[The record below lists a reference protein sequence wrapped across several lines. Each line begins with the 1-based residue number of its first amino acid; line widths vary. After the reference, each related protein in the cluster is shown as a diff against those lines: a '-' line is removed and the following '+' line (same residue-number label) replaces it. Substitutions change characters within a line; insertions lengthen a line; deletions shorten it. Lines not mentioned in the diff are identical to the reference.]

1 MEMVQFVNNI
11 LYGRYY
17 PVKESEEYLK
27 EHWEYFRQKVKKE
40 IVFIQ
45 DYAYC
50 YEHEEC
56 KNWLKPERFLFFPLK
71 ENKLENKQTMKRIHK
86 KLEFIEQQKQV
97 LEDILSKPLSEITT
111 EEINY
116 FYKLRYKRRK
126 TLLIKSLLFVLISIV
141 VIIWCIKNQ
150 LL

>member
-1 MEMVQFVNNI
+1 MVQFINSKI
-11 LYGRYY
+11 YGRYY
-17 PVKESEEYLK
+17 PVMESEEYLK
-27 EHWEYFRQKVKKE
+27 EHGEYFRQKVKNE

-45 DYAYC
+45 DYAYS
-50 YEHEEC
+50 YEHDEC

-71 ENKLENKQTMKRIHK
+71 KNKLENKQTMERIRK
-86 KLEFIEQQKQV
+86 KLESIDQQKQV

-126 TLLIKSLLFVLISIV
+126 TLLIKSLLYVLISVV
-141 VIIWCIKNQ
+141 VIIFCIKNQ

>member
-1 MEMVQFVNNI
+1 MVQFINSK

-17 PVKESEEYLK
+17 PVMESEEYLK
-27 EHWEYFRQKVKKE
+27 EHGEYFRQKVKNE

-45 DYAYC
+45 YYAYS
-50 YEHEEC
+50 YEHDEC

-71 ENKLENKQTMKRIHK
+71 KNKLENKQTMERIRK
-86 KLEFIEQQKQV
+86 KLESIDQQKQV

-126 TLLIKSLLFVLISIV
+126 TLLIKSLLYVLISVV
-141 VIIWCIKNQ
+141 VIIFCIKNQ

>member
-1 MEMVQFVNNI
+1 MEMVQFINSK

-27 EHWEYFRQKVKKE
+27 EHGEYFRQKVKNE

-45 DYAYC
+45 DYAYS
-50 YEHEEC
+50 YEHDEC

-71 ENKLENKQTMKRIHK
+71 RNKLENKQTMVRIRK
-86 KLEFIEQQKQV
+86 KLKSIEQQEQV

-111 EEINY
+111 EEINH
-116 FYKLRYKRRK
+116 FYELRYKRRK
-126 TLLIKSLLFVLISIV
+126 KELVKLAVFVAIIVICMLAHYYLI
-141 VIIWCIKNQ
+141 
-150 LL
+150 

>member
-1 MEMVQFVNNI
+1 MVQFINSK

-17 PVKESEEYLK
+17 PVMESEEYLK
-27 EHWEYFRQKVKKE
+27 EHGEYFRQKVKNE

-45 DYAYC
+45 DYAYS
-50 YEHEEC
+50 YEHDEC

-71 ENKLENKQTMKRIHK
+71 RNKLQNKQTMVRIQK
-86 KLEFIEQQKQV
+86 KLESIEQQKQV

-116 FYKLRYKRRK
+116 FYELRYKRRK
-126 TLLIKSLLFVLISIV
+126 TLLIKSLLFVLISV
-141 VIIWCIKNQ
+141 VIIIFCIKNQ

>member
-11 LYGRYY
+11 LYGKYY

-45 DYAYC
+45 DYAYI
-50 YEHEEC
+50 YEHDEC
-56 KNWLKPERFLFFPLK
+56 KKCLKLESFLFFPLK
-71 ENKLENKQTMKRIHK
+71 ENKLENKWTMKRIHK

>member
-1 MEMVQFVNNI
+1 MVQFINSK

-17 PVKESEEYLK
+17 PVMESEEYLK
-27 EHWEYFRQKVKKE
+27 EH
-40 IVFIQ
+40 
-45 DYAYC
+45 D
-50 YEHEEC
+50 EC

-71 ENKLENKQTMKRIHK
+71 KNKLENKQTMERIRK
-86 KLEFIEQQKQV
+86 KLESIDQQKQV

-126 TLLIKSLLFVLISIV
+126 TLLIKSLLYVLISVV
-141 VIIWCIKNQ
+141 VIIFCIKNQ

>member
-1 MEMVQFVNNI
+1 MEVVQFVNNR
-11 LYGRYY
+11 LYGKYY

-27 EHWEYFRQKVKKE
+27 ENGEYFRQKVKKE

-45 DYAYC
+45 DYAYR
-50 YEHEEC
+50 YEHDEC

-71 ENKLENKQTMKRIHK
+71 ENKLENKQTMERIYK
-86 KLEFIEQQKQV
+86 KLESIEQQKQV

-126 TLLIKSLLFVLISIV
+126 NLLIKSLLFVLISIV
-141 VIIWCIKNQ
+141 VIIFCIKNQ

>member
-1 MEMVQFVNNI
+1 MVQFINSK

-27 EHWEYFRQKVKKE
+27 EHGEYFRQKVKKE

-45 DYAYC
+45 DYAYS
-50 YEHEEC
+50 YEHDEC

-71 ENKLENKQTMKRIHK
+71 KNKLENKQTMERIRK
-86 KLEFIEQQKQV
+86 KLESIDQQKQV

-111 EEINY
+111 DEINY

-126 TLLIKSLLFVLISIV
+126 TLLIKSLLYVLISVV
-141 VIIWCIKNQ
+141 VIICCIKNQ

>member
-11 LYGRYY
+11 LYGKYY

-45 DYAYC
+45 DYAYS
-50 YEHEEC
+50 YEHDEC
-56 KNWLKPERFLFFPLK
+56 KNCLKPERFLFFPLK

-141 VIIWCIKNQ
+141 VIIFCIKNQ

>member
-1 MEMVQFVNNI
+1 MNSK

-17 PVKESEEYLK
+17 PVMEREEYLK
-27 EHWEYFRQKVKKE
+27 EHGEYFRQKVKNE

-45 DYAYC
+45 DYAYS
-50 YEHEEC
+50 YEHDEC

-71 ENKLENKQTMKRIHK
+71 KNKLENKQTMERIRK
-86 KLEFIEQQKQV
+86 KLESIDQQKQV
-97 LEDILSKPLSEITT
+97 LEDLLSKPLSEITT

-126 TLLIKSLLFVLISIV
+126 TLLIKSLLYVLISVV
-141 VIIWCIKNQ
+141 VIIFCIKNQ

>member
-1 MEMVQFVNNI
+1 MVQFINSK

-17 PVKESEEYLK
+17 PVMESEEYLK
-27 EHWEYFRQKVKKE
+27 EHGEYFRQKVKNE

-45 DYAYC
+45 DYAYS
-50 YEHEEC
+50 YEHDEY

-71 ENKLENKQTMKRIHK
+71 KNKLENKQTMERIRK
-86 KLEFIEQQKQV
+86 KLESIDQQKQV

-126 TLLIKSLLFVLISIV
+126 TLLIKSLLYVLISVV
-141 VIIWCIKNQ
+141 VIIFCIKNQ

>member
-1 MEMVQFVNNI
+1 M
-11 LYGRYY
+11 
-17 PVKESEEYLK
+17 ESEEYLK
-27 EHWEYFRQKVKKE
+27 EHGEYFRQKVKNE

-45 DYAYC
+45 DYAYS
-50 YEHEEC
+50 YEHDEC
-56 KNWLKPERFLFFPLK
+56 KKWLKPERFLFFPLK
-71 ENKLENKQTMKRIHK
+71 KNKLENKQTMERIRK
-86 KLEFIEQQKQV
+86 KLESIDQQKQV

-126 TLLIKSLLFVLISIV
+126 TLLIKSLLYVLISVV
-141 VIIWCIKNQ
+141 VIIFCIKNQ

>member
-1 MEMVQFVNNI
+1 MVQFINSK

-17 PVKESEEYLK
+17 PVMESEEYLK
-27 EHWEYFRQKVKKE
+27 EHGEYFRQKVKKE

-45 DYAYC
+45 DYAYS
-50 YEHEEC
+50 YEHDEC

-71 ENKLENKQTMKRIHK
+71 KNKLENKQTMERIRK
-86 KLEFIEQQKQV
+86 KLESIDQQKQV

-126 TLLIKSLLFVLISIV
+126 TLLIKSLLYVLISVV
-141 VIIWCIKNQ
+141 VIICCIKNQ

>member
-1 MEMVQFVNNI
+1 MVQFINSK

-17 PVKESEEYLK
+17 PVMESEEYLK
-27 EHWEYFRQKVKKE
+27 EHGEYFRQKVKNE

-45 DYAYC
+45 DYAYS
-50 YEHEEC
+50 YEHDEC

-71 ENKLENKQTMKRIHK
+71 KNKLENKQTMERIRK
-86 KLEFIEQQKQV
+86 KLESIDQQKQV

-116 FYKLRYKRRK
+116 FL
-126 TLLIKSLLFVLISIV
+126 
-141 VIIWCIKNQ
+141 
-150 LL
+150 

>member
-1 MEMVQFVNNI
+1 M
-11 LYGRYY
+11 
-17 PVKESEEYLK
+17 ESEEYLK
-27 EHWEYFRQKVKKE
+27 EHGEYFRQKVKNE

-45 DYAYC
+45 DYAYS
-50 YEHEEC
+50 YEHDEC
-56 KNWLKPERFLFFPLK
+56 KTWLKPERFLFFPLK
-71 ENKLENKQTMKRIHK
+71 KNKLENKQTMERIRK
-86 KLEFIEQQKQV
+86 KLESIDQQKQV

-126 TLLIKSLLFVLISIV
+126 TLLIKSLLYVLISVV
-141 VIIWCIKNQ
+141 VIIFCIKNQ

>member
-1 MEMVQFVNNI
+1 MEMVQFINSK

-17 PVKESEEYLK
+17 PVMESEEYLK
-27 EHWEYFRQKVKKE
+27 EHGEYFRQKVKNE

-45 DYAYC
+45 DYAYS
-50 YEHEEC
+50 YEHNEC
-56 KNWLKPERFLFFPLK
+56 RNWLKPERFLFFPLK
-71 ENKLENKQTMKRIHK
+71 RNKLQNKQTMVRIQK
-86 KLEFIEQQKQV
+86 KLESIEQQKQV

-116 FYKLRYKRRK
+116 FYELRYKRRK
-126 TLLIKSLLFVLISIV
+126 TLLIKSLLFVLISV
-141 VIIWCIKNQ
+141 VIIIFCIKNQ